1 MRDAL
6 GSGPKVGGQMQLT
19 ILSAEILK
27 SQIGAKLDIS
37 ISCNISELPNYH
49 CNLIFTQKNQDLGP
63 IGFLK
68 FDSKR
73 PLASAIISLKEEDF
87 EDISKLL
94 KTSPPRSASIFL
106 YTKVYNED
114 AIISRS
120 MSGEAS
126 TVDIYD
132 LSWRYPLI

>member
-6 GSGPKVGGQMQLT
+6 GPDSKAGGQMQLT
-19 ILSAEILK
+19 ILSAEMLK
-27 SQIGAKLDIS
+27 SQLGAKLDIS

-49 CNLIFTQKNQDLGP
+49 CNLILTHKNQDLGP

-73 PLASAIISLKEEDF
+73 PLASAVISLKEDDF
-87 EDISKLL
+87 DDISNLL

-106 YTKVYNED
+106 YTEIYNED

-126 TVDIYD
+126 TVDIND

>member
-1 MRDAL
+1 MRDAP
-6 GSGPKVGGQMQLT
+6 SSNSRVGGQMQLT

-27 SQIGAKLDIS
+27 SQLGAKLDIS

-49 CNLIFTQKNQDLGP
+49 CNLIFTQRNQELGP

-73 PLASAIISLKEEDF
+73 PLASAVISLKEDDF
-87 EDISKLL
+87 NDISELL

-106 YTKVYNED
+106 YTEIYNED

-120 MSGEAS
+120 MSGETS
-126 TVDIYD
+126 TVDIND

>member
-1 MRDAL
+1 MHDARGI
-6 GSGPKVGGQMQLT
+6 GSKAGGQMQLT
-19 ILSAEILK
+19 ILSAEVLK

-49 CNLIFTQKNQDLGP
+49 CNLILTQKNQDLGP

-73 PLASAIISLKEEDF
+73 PLASAVISLKEEDF
-87 EDISKLL
+87 QDISKLL
-94 KTSPPRSASIFL
+94 ENSPPRSASIFL
-106 YTKVYNED
+106 YTESYNED

-126 TVDIYD
+126 TVDIHD

>member
-1 MRDAL
+1 MHDARGT
-6 GSGPKVGGQMQLT
+6 GSRAGGQMQLT

-27 SQIGAKLDIS
+27 SQLGAKLDIS

-49 CNLIFTQKNQDLGP
+49 CNLILTQKNQDLGP

-73 PLASAIISLKEEDF
+73 PLASAVISLKEVDF
-87 EDISKLL
+87 QDISKLL

-106 YTKVYNED
+106 YTESYNED

-126 TVDIYD
+126 TVDIND

>member
-6 GSGPKVGGQMQLT
+6 SSNSRVGGQMQLT

-27 SQIGAKLDIS
+27 SQLGAKLNIS

-49 CNLIFTQKNQDLGP
+49 CNLIFTQRDQELGP

-73 PLASAIISLKEEDF
+73 PLASAVISLKEDDF
-87 EDISKLL
+87 DDISELL

-106 YTKVYNED
+106 YTEIYNED

-120 MSGEAS
+120 MSGETS
-126 TVDIYD
+126 TVDIND

>member
-1 MRDAL
+1 MHDARGT
-6 GSGPKVGGQMQLT
+6 GSKAGGQMQLT
-19 ILSAEILK
+19 ILSAEVLK
-27 SQIGAKLDIS
+27 SRIGAKLDIS

-49 CNLIFTQKNQDLGP
+49 CNLILTQKNQDLGP

-73 PLASAIISLKEEDF
+73 PLASAVISLKEDDF
-87 EDISKLL
+87 QDISKLL

-106 YTKVYNED
+106 YTESYNED

-126 TVDIYD
+126 TVDIHD

>member
-1 MRDAL
+1 MHDARGT
-6 GSGPKVGGQMQLT
+6 GSKAGGQMQLT

-49 CNLIFTQKNQDLGP
+49 CNLILTQKNQDLGP

-73 PLASAIISLKEEDF
+73 PLASAVISLKEDDF
-87 EDISKLL
+87 QDISKLL

-106 YTKVYNED
+106 YTESYNED

-126 TVDIYD
+126 TVDIND

>member
-6 GSGPKVGGQMQLT
+6 SSNSRVGGQMQLT

-27 SQIGAKLDIS
+27 SQLGAKLDIS

-49 CNLIFTQKNQDLGP
+49 CNLIFTQRNQELGP

-73 PLASAIISLKEEDF
+73 PLASAVISLKEDDF
-87 EDISKLL
+87 DDISELL

-106 YTKVYNED
+106 YTEIYNED

-120 MSGEAS
+120 MSGETS
-126 TVDIYD
+126 TVDIKD

>member
-6 GSGPKVGGQMQLT
+6 GSGSKVGGQMQLT

-49 CNLIFTQKNQDLGP
+49 CNLIFTRKNQDLGP

-68 FDSKR
+68 FDSRR
-73 PLASAIISLKEEDF
+73 PLASAIISLKEDDF

-106 YTKVYNED
+106 YTETYNED

-126 TVDIYD
+126 TVDIND

>member
-6 GSGPKVGGQMQLT
+6 SSNSRVGGQMQLT

-27 SQIGAKLDIS
+27 SQLGAKLDIS

-49 CNLIFTQKNQDLGP
+49 CNLIFTQRNQEIGP

-73 PLASAIISLKEEDF
+73 PLASAVISLKEDDF
-87 EDISKLL
+87 DDISELL

-106 YTKVYNED
+106 YTEIYNED

-120 MSGEAS
+120 MSGETS
-126 TVDIYD
+126 TVDIKD

>member
-1 MRDAL
+1 MHDKRGT
-6 GSGPKVGGQMQLT
+6 GSKAGGQMQLT

-49 CNLIFTQKNQDLGP
+49 CNLILTEKNQDLGP
-63 IGFLK
+63 IGFLT

-73 PLASAIISLKEEDF
+73 PLASAVISLKEDDF
-87 EDISKLL
+87 QDISKLL

-106 YTKVYNED
+106 YTESYNED

-126 TVDIYD
+126 TVDIHD

>member
-6 GSGPKVGGQMQLT
+6 GSGSNVGGQMQLT

-49 CNLIFTQKNQDLGP
+49 CNLIFTQRNQDLGP

-68 FDSKR
+68 FDRKR
-73 PLASAIISLKEEDF
+73 PLASAIISLKEDDF

-106 YTKVYNED
+106 YTETYNED

-126 TVDIYD
+126 TVDIND

>member
-1 MRDAL
+1 MHNV
-6 GSGPKVGGQMQLT
+6 SGPGSKLGGQMQLT

-49 CNLIFTQKNQDLGP
+49 CNLILTQKNQDLGP

-73 PLASAIISLKEEDF
+73 PLASAIISLKEADF
-87 EDISKLL
+87 DDIAELL
-94 KTSPPRSASIFL
+94 KSSPPRSASIFL
-106 YTKVYNED
+106 YTESYNED

-126 TVDIYD
+126 TVDIND

>member
-1 MRDAL
+1 MREAL
-6 GSGPKVGGQMQLT
+6 GSGSRAGGQMQLT
-19 ILSAEILK
+19 ILSAEVLK
-27 SQIGAKLDIS
+27 SKLGAKPDIS

-49 CNLIFTQKNQDLGP
+49 CNLIFTHKHQDLGP

-73 PLASAIISLKEEDF
+73 PLASAILSLKEDDF
-87 EDISKLL
+87 NDISTLL
-94 KTSPPRSASIFL
+94 KTAPPRSASIFL
-106 YTKVYNED
+106 YTESYNED
-114 AIISRS
+114 TIISRS

-126 TVDIYD
+126 TVDIND

>member
-1 MRDAL
+1 MHDARDT
-6 GSGPKVGGQMQLT
+6 GSKAGGQMQLT

-49 CNLIFTQKNQDLGP
+49 CNLILTQKNQDLGP

-73 PLASAIISLKEEDF
+73 PLASAVISLKEDDF
-87 EDISKLL
+87 QDISKLL
-94 KTSPPRSASIFL
+94 ENSPPRSASIFL
-106 YTKVYNED
+106 YTESYNED

-126 TVDIYD
+126 TVDIND

>member
-1 MRDAL
+1 MRDAP
-6 GSGPKVGGQMQLT
+6 GSNSTVGGQMQLT

-27 SQIGAKLDIS
+27 SQLGAKLDIS

-49 CNLIFTQKNQDLGP
+49 CNLIFTQRDQEIGP

-68 FDSKR
+68 FDGKR
-73 PLASAIISLKEEDF
+73 PLASAVLSLKEDDF
-87 EDISKLL
+87 YDISKLL

-106 YTKVYNED
+106 FTEIYNED

-120 MSGEAS
+120 MSGETS
-126 TVDIYD
+126 TVDIND

>member
-1 MRDAL
+1 MPEPSD
-6 GSGPKVGGQMQLT
+6 GSDHLRNQLQLT
-19 ILSAEILK
+19 VLSAEILK
-27 SQIGAKLDIS
+27 RRLNTEHDIS
-37 ISCNISELPNYH
+37 LSCNISELPNYH
-49 CNLIFTQKNQDLGP
+49 CNLIFTEKNQDIGP

-73 PLASAIISLKEEDF
+73 PLASAVISLKEGDF
-87 EDISKLL
+87 QDISQLL

-106 YTKVYNED
+106 YTEIYNED

>member
-1 MRDAL
+1 MHDARGT
-6 GSGPKVGGQMQLT
+6 GSKAGGQMQLT

-49 CNLIFTQKNQDLGP
+49 CNLILTEKNQDLGP

-73 PLASAIISLKEEDF
+73 PLASAVISLKEDDF
-87 EDISKLL
+87 QDISKLL
-94 KTSPPRSASIFL
+94 KSSPPRSASIFL
-106 YTKVYNED
+106 YTESYNED

-126 TVDIYD
+126 TVDIND

>member
-1 MRDAL
+1 MRDAA
-6 GSGPKVGGQMQLT
+6 GANPRVGGQMQLT

-27 SQIGAKLDIS
+27 SQLGAKLDIS

-49 CNLIFTQKNQDLGP
+49 CNLIFTQRNQELGP

-73 PLASAIISLKEEDF
+73 PLASAVISLKEDDF
-87 EDISKLL
+87 DDISELL

-106 YTKVYNED
+106 YTEIYNED

-120 MSGEAS
+120 MSGETS
-126 TVDIYD
+126 TVDIND

>member
-1 MRDAL
+1 MHDAR
-6 GSGPKVGGQMQLT
+6 GTVSKAGGQMQLT

-49 CNLIFTQKNQDLGP
+49 CNLILTQKNQDLGP

-73 PLASAIISLKEEDF
+73 PLASAVISLKEEDF
-87 EDISKLL
+87 QDISKLL
-94 KTSPPRSASIFL
+94 QTSPPRSASIFL
-106 YTKVYNED
+106 YTESYNED

>member
-1 MRDAL
+1 MHDARGT
-6 GSGPKVGGQMQLT
+6 GSKAGGQMQLT

-49 CNLIFTQKNQDLGP
+49 CNLILTKKNQDLGP

-73 PLASAIISLKEEDF
+73 PLASAVISLKEEDF
-87 EDISKLL
+87 EDISELL

-106 YTKVYNED
+106 YTESYNED

-126 TVDIYD
+126 TVDIKD

>member
-1 MRDAL
+1 MHDARGT
-6 GSGPKVGGQMQLT
+6 GSNAGGQMQLT

-49 CNLIFTQKNQDLGP
+49 CNLILTQKNQDLGP

-73 PLASAIISLKEEDF
+73 PLASAIISLKEADF
-87 EDISKLL
+87 DDIAELL
-94 KTSPPRSASIFL
+94 KSSPPRSASIFL
-106 YTKVYNED
+106 YTESYNED

-126 TVDIYD
+126 TVDIND

>member
-1 MRDAL
+1 MRDAA
-6 GSGPKVGGQMQLT
+6 GAHPRVGGQMQVT

-27 SQIGAKLDIS
+27 SQLGAKLDIS

-49 CNLIFTQKNQDLGP
+49 CNLIFTQRNQELGP

-73 PLASAIISLKEEDF
+73 PLASAVISLKEEDF
-87 EDISKLL
+87 TDISKLL

-106 YTKVYNED
+106 YTEIYNED

-120 MSGEAS
+120 MSGETS
-126 TVDIYD
+126 TVDIND

>member
-1 MRDAL
+1 MHDARGT
-6 GSGPKVGGQMQLT
+6 GSKAGGQMQLT

-49 CNLIFTQKNQDLGP
+49 CNLILTQKNQDLGP

-73 PLASAIISLKEEDF
+73 PLASAVISLKEDDF
-87 EDISKLL
+87 QDISKLL
-94 KTSPPRSASIFL
+94 ENSPPRSASIFL
-106 YTKVYNED
+106 YTESYNED